1 MADTRLYLY
10 IRPQLQSNYHYHHP
24 QFIIFNYPQPPMLP
38 EINDFLKQLLKDAGQ
53 TGFSKE
59 VEEQMRSDLSVRL
72 EDRLILAAMEKLT
85 PPQQDDL
92 SKMAERGE
100 TPEAMRVFMEKN
112 IPNYEQVFAQAMEDF
127 REVYLGL

>member
-1 MADTRLYLY
+1 
-10 IRPQLQSNYHYHHP
+10 
-24 QFIIFNYPQPPMLP
+24 MLP

>member
-1 MADTRLYLY
+1 
-10 IRPQLQSNYHYHHP
+10 
-24 QFIIFNYPQPPMLP
+24 MLT

-53 TGFSKE
+53 TGLSGE
-59 VEEQMRSDLSVRL
+59 VEKQMLNDLSVRL

-92 SKMAERGE
+92 SKMAERNE
-100 TPEAMRVFMEKN
+100 SPDAMRIFLEKN
-112 IPNYEQVFAQAMEDF
+112 IPNYEQVFAKAMEDF